1 LRIAFLL
8 PNYSGNWVG
17 STLVYYRLAGELAAA
32 GHQVDVWHPAVDE
45 EKRDLR
51 AELRGRLWAVRRARM
66 AKPVTWHDFPNG
78 VRPRFRSG
86 LGGLSLDHDLVVAFS
101 WRALEALDRIRTTGS
116 VFGYVVEYETWV
128 EADPAL
134 RARMRRAYLRGI
146 PLLCSSEA
154 VRGMLLET
162 GCRDVR
168 PCVHGIDRDTYRADA
183 SATRPPLRVG
193 CPVRMEPVKSPE
205 VLESALRTLRE
216 RHGSRLSLWGFGG
229 RHAPASLL
237 ELFDELHPSPSSP
250 ELAALYNGSGVFVLP
265 SRLEGFGMPAA
276 EAISCGA
283 ATVVADN
290 GGIHTF
296 GRHGEN
302 CWIVPPDDPSAIV
315 EAVERLAE
323 DDALR
328 NRLSLEGPGSLEFL
342 SWSAAG
348 ARLRTALGL
357 A

>member
-1 LRIAFLL
+1 ML

-45 EKRDLR
+45 EKRGLR
-51 AELRGRLWAVRRARM
+51 AELRGRLWAARRARM
-66 AKPVTWHDFPNG
+66 VEPVSWHDFPQG

-101 WRALEALDRIRTTGS
+101 WRALEALDRVRISGK

-128 EADPAL
+128 EADTAL
-134 RARMRRAYLRGI
+134 RERMRRAYHRGV

-154 VRGMLLET
+154 VRGMLVEM

-168 PCVHGIDRDTYRADA
+168 LSVHGIDRDTYRVDP
-183 SATRPPLRVG
+183 SATRPPLRLG

-205 VLESALRTLRE
+205 VLEAALRLLRE

-229 RHAPASLL
+229 RHAPASML
-237 ELFDELHPSPSSP
+237 ELFDEMHPSPSSP
-250 ELAALYNGSGVFVLP
+250 ELAALYNGSGQFLLP

-283 ATVVADN
+283 ATIVADN

-296 GRHGEN
+296 GRHDEN
-302 CWIVPPDDPSAIV
+302 CWIVPANDPRAIV
-315 EAVERLAE
+315 DAVERLAG
-323 DDALR
+323 DAGLR
-328 NRLSLEGPGSLEFL
+328 ERLSRTGPDSLEFL
-342 SWSAAG
+342 SWPAAG
-348 ARLRTALGL
+348 ARLRSALGL
-357 A
+357 P